1 MPDNSD
7 SEGRAFE
14 SHRAYQKPT
23 EILCF
28 GGFLRFFGGDNVS
41 EKIYTQEEIAACVIP
56 LLQKYHA
63 ERAVLFGSYARGE
76 ATRTSDVDLVIIG
89 GAEFDPTDVFS
100 IADELFDRLGKN
112 VDVYELREINE
123 GTDFY
128 NAIFSEGVQIA

>member
-1 MPDNSD
+1 M
-7 SEGRAFE
+7 
-14 SHRAYQKPT
+14 
-23 EILCF
+23 
-28 GGFLRFFGGDNVS
+28 S

-56 LLQKYHA
+56 LLRKYHA

-89 GAEFDPTDVFS
+89 GANFDPTDVFS

>member
-1 MPDNSD
+1 M
-7 SEGRAFE
+7 
-14 SHRAYQKPT
+14 
-23 EILCF
+23 
-28 GGFLRFFGGDNVS
+28 S

-56 LLQKYHA
+56 LLRKYHA

-76 ATRTSDVDLVIIG
+76 ATKTSDVDLVIIG
-89 GAEFDPTDVFS
+89 GEEFEPTDVFS

-112 VDVYELREINE
+112 VDVYELREINK